1 MALACIGCNSERRNK
16 DLNEWVQSTS
26 RVPEDKKDE
35 VLSRIESFRRFA
47 LYKEMTPEQVK
58 KVSKSIDYIN
68 RFMKQFEVGEDG
80 RYDRRSSGRIRGVY
94 NSQIMR
100 LRESLR

>member
-1 MALACIGCNSERRNK
+1 
-16 DLNEWVQSTS
+16 
-26 RVPEDKKDE
+26 
-35 VLSRIESFRRFA
+35 
-47 LYKEMTPEQVK
+47 MTPEQVK

-94 NSQIMR
+94 NSQIMK